1 MQRPPVIKTLVPLTT
16 VAPTPTHKTETTPSP
31 IMPSITTGEKYSSTF
46 PFK

>member
-16 VAPTPTHKTETTPSP
+16 VAPTHKTETTPSP

-46 PFK
+46 PLK